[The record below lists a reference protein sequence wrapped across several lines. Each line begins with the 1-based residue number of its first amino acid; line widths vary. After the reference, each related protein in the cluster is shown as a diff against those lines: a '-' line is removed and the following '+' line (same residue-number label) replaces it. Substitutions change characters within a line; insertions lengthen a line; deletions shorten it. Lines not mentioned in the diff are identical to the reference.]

1 MAGSSV
7 GPGEWLCATLRG
19 VQTAMVETDEPTAFS
34 EALVE
39 RVVAV
44 ESHAFAWVGR
54 VTAAGDLRT
63 YAAAT
68 PGETVAVNPDLSSD
82 GPSRRAAETG
92 ETQIHA
98 DISGNPEY
106 DVFARYV
113 DALPATNAD
122 TTLVAEVD
130 AASDT
135 NADAAS
141 VASLTIPVGERRV
154 LTIYTTS
161 TDVDPLVREM
171 ADELGAAVEW
181 GYRSFE
187 TRRELARE
195 RERLESV
202 RSVVSHDL
210 GNPIN
215 VAAGRLSLA
224 AEECDSEHLAHVERG
239 LDQIEA
245 LADETLQFVEM
256 SRRVQQ
262 REPISLAACAR
273 SCWAELDTGRGS
285 LDISDATVEADPER
299 LRRLVSELFENAL
312 VHSDGSVTVTVG
324 TLSGHSGFFV
334 ADDGPGIPEGERAYV
349 LDRGYSTLSDR
360 DGNGLSVVSAIA
372 DAHDW
377 TLELD
382 HETDG
387 TRVEVTTT
395 RW

>member
-1 MAGSSV
+1 
-7 GPGEWLCATLRG
+7 
-19 VQTAMVETDEPTAFS
+19 MVETDEPTAFS

-39 RVVAV
+39 RVAAV

-54 VTAAGDLRT
+54 VTTQGDFRT
-63 YAAAT
+63 YAAAI
-68 PGETVAVNPDLSSD
+68 PGETVVVHPDLSSD

-98 DISGNPEY
+98 DITENSEY
-106 DVFARYV
+106 DAFARYV

-122 TTLVAEVD
+122 TTSAATVD

-135 NADAAS
+135 NADAAL

-161 TDVDPLVREM
+161 ADTLVSSTTSADVDPLVREM

-181 GYRSFE
+181 GYHSFE

-224 AEECDSEHLAHVERG
+224 TEECDSEHLAHVERG

-262 REPISLAACAR
+262 REAVSLAECAR

-285 LDISDATVEADPER
+285 LDVSDVSVEADPER
-299 LRRLVSELFENAL
+299 LRRLLSELFENAL
-312 VHSDGSVTVTVG
+312 VHSDGAVTVTVG
-324 TLSGHSGFFV
+324 PLSDRPGFVV
-334 ADDGPGIPEGERAYV
+334 ADDGPGIPEEEREYV
-349 LDRGYSTLSDR
+349 LDRGYSTLPDR

-377 TLELD
+377 TLELR
-382 HETDG
+382 HEDDG
-387 TRVEVTTT
+387 TCVEVTTT